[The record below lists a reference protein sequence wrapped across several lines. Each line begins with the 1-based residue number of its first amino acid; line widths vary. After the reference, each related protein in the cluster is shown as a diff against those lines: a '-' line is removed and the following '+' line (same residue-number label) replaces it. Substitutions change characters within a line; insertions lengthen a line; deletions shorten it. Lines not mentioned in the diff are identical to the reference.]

1 MPTLSVLGD
10 NAALD
15 VASTQVLSG
24 VSIALGS
31 PTGSVSAA
39 AVSAG
44 AGGQSGALTLDS
56 DTLTQT
62 DAFATLSGVGSTSTI
77 ETTGLVQANFAGG
90 LFSILGLSDFDNEG
104 TVAVQNG
111 DSLAVASNVL
121 NNGTI
126 VDQASATF
134 NGTLDGDGTVSL
146 SDNASVAFD
155 GAVGAE
161 QQIVLADGFIALGDV
176 GGFQGTIANF
186 GSTDVLDIAGET
198 IVSDNYSGGQFVFTD
213 SNAQTYT
220 IALQDT
226 VDPPGPLQT
235 NTDGNGGTFVGS
247 NDNADLPCFAAGTRI
262 ATPDGERPVESLSAG
277 DRVLLADGTAADLVW
292 TGHRTV
298 DIARHPRPW
307 RVRPIRIAAGA
318 FGPGLPRRDVFVSPD
333 HAIFLDGV
341 LIPAKLLV
349 DGGAIAQVAW
359 ARVAYH
365 HLELASHDILLA
377 EGLPVESYL
386 DAGDRANFFDVGPVF
401 RLFPDFARPK
411 PASVWETRGRAP
423 LVLSGPRLAHARG
436 RVSMGRIFVTPPLG
450 GTFDKPAAFA

>member
-1 MPTLSVLGD
+1 
-10 NAALD
+10 
-15 VASTQVLSG
+15 
-24 VSIALGS
+24 
-31 PTGSVSAA
+31 
-39 AVSAG
+39 
-44 AGGQSGALTLDS
+44 
-56 DTLTQT
+56 
-62 DAFATLSGVGSTSTI
+62 
-77 ETTGLVQANFAGG
+77 
-90 LFSILGLSDFDNEG
+90 
-104 TVAVQNG
+104 
-111 DSLAVASNVL
+111 
-121 NNGTI
+121 
-126 VDQASATF
+126 
-134 NGTLDGDGTVSL
+134 
-146 SDNASVAFD
+146 
-155 GAVGAE
+155 
-161 QQIVLADGFIALGDV
+161 VLADGFVTIGDV
-176 GGFQGTIANF
+176 SGFQGTIANF

-198 IVSDNYSGGQFVFTD
+198 IVSDNYSGGQFFFTD

-247 NDNADLPCFAAGTRI
+247 NYNADLPCFAAGTRI

-277 DRVLLADGTAADLVW
+277 DRVLLADGTEADLVW

-318 FGPGLPRRDVFVSPD
+318 FGPALPRRDVFVSPD

-386 DAGDRANFFDVGPVF
+386 DAGDRANFFDAGPVF
-401 RLFPDFARPK
+401 RLFPDFAQPK

-423 LVLSGPRLAHARG
+423 LALSGPRLALARG
-436 RVSMGRIFVTPPLG
+436 RVRRLADVR
-450 GTFDKPAAFA
+450 AA